1 MDYLV
6 EFYQDLLEARDIMVG
21 YTRMRE
27 RVENCISNS
36 NRAVIA
42 HYDCLIK
49 KLENK
54 IVITLDTEGRKVD
67 ESIN

>member
-1 MDYLV
+1 MNYLI

-27 RVENCISNS
+27 RVENCMSNS

-42 HYDCLIK
+42 HYDYLIK
-49 KLENK
+49 KLEDK
-54 IVITLDTEGRKVD
+54 IVITSDIEG
-67 ESIN
+67 SI